1 MSACYEARPPFED
14 GKLIDGKAAAK
25 KMAEKKGTGLKAVV
39 LSTLSAAFGVQK
51 KANLEKDFKQG
62 KPAHFIAAGIIGTA
76 LFIAALLL
84 VVHAVLE
91 N

>member
-1 MSACYEARPPFED
+1 MANLLMAKRRQ
-14 GKLIDGKAAAK
+14 K